1 VIRGEPVVTGFV
13 AGPRHAA
20 AALIADGQHRARQ
33 LQSRSYKR
41 GRAAIPAQVR
51 NAGTARLERER
62 KEPV

>member
-1 VIRGEPVVTGFV
+1 VSRSSRGSWQGRGTQP
-13 AGPRHAA
+13 
-20 AALIADGQHRARQ
+20 AALIADRQQRARQ